1 MNINLNLLKYF
12 YEVVKEKNITKAAKN
27 LYVTQPAITR
37 AIKELEKNLNTK
49 LLKRNQKGVLPTKEG
64 VILYNHIE
72 NIFKEIDITKEI
84 LKKSNDKN
92 ELYIGTTT
100 SNIFTPIANI
110 LKEFQKEYPNIKVH
124 IIFEKLNI
132 LEEMI
137 KTNKID
143 ILIKNSNETIKDF
156 IKYDEI
162 KVTNY
167 FIALKE
173 DYKELIDKKID
184 IKTLLKNYPIVTITN
199 SSPGRINFDNF
210 LKSKNIKYK
219 PNYEFNSYDL
229 CKKIVDAGIGIGL
242 SNNFEPIDEKYFIIN
257 TDKIPSRSFDIGYIN
272 TVNNQYIKKFF
283 KIYDKIF
290 QKNTEK

>member
-64 VILYNHIE
+64 VILYNPIE
-72 NIFKEIDITKEI
+72 NIFKEIDITKEK

-242 SNNFEPIDEKYFIIN
+242 SNNFEPIDKKYFIIN
-257 TDKIPSRSFDIGYIN
+257 TDKIPPRIFEIGYIN